1 MSRKPFRSFLKDR
14 YFLFSESDEKP
25 MRTLRIEPEIGKTD
39 LVRLLGGRNGSVRSS
54 SVSNR
59 IDTWTDRIHDLIEPH
74 LSYLV
79 RPIERVD
86 AFTVTVN
93 GVSFTS
99 SRISR
104 ALRACTDAVCFIAT
118 IDEGIEREVKKLMLA
133 GKLSEAYILDSMG
146 SVAVEGMVA
155 KFHEQ
160 IEATYRRSGRS
171 VTIRFSPGYCD
182 WNISEQKKL
191 FSLFDTDKVPVT
203 LHRDTWLMGPRKSVS
218 GIFGILP
225 YDNGGIAASYNPCTE
240 CAKTACIARRAAKK
254 AS

>member
-1 MSRKPFRSFLKDR
+1 M
-14 YFLFSESDEKP
+14 
-25 MRTLRIEPEIGKTD
+25 RIEPEIGRGD
-39 LVRLLGGRNGSVRSS
+39 LIRLLGGKNGSVRSS
-54 SVSNR
+54 SVSKR
-59 IDTWTDRIHDLIEPH
+59 IDEWSGRIHGLIEPH

-79 RPIERVD
+79 RQIERID
-86 AFTVTVN
+86 ASTVTVN
-93 GVSFTS
+93 DVSFTS

-104 ALRACTDAVCFIAT
+104 ALRECTDAVCFIAT

-155 KFHEQ
+155 KFHERM
-160 IEATYRRSGRS
+160 EENYRGTGRS

-182 WNISEQKKL
+182 WHISEQKQL
-191 FSLFDTDKVPVT
+191 FSLFDTDEVPVT
-203 LHRDTWLMGPRKSVS
+203 LHRDSWLMGPRKSVS

-240 CAKTACIARRAAKK
+240 CAKAACIARRAAKK

>member
-1 MSRKPFRSFLKDR
+1 MQSI
-14 YFLFSESDEKP
+14 
-25 MRTLRIEPEIGKTD
+25 RIEPEIGKDD
-39 LVRLLGGRNGSVRSS
+39 LVRLLGGKNGTVRSS
-54 SVSNR
+54 SVSKT
-59 IDTWTDRIHDLIEPH
+59 IEAWTGRVHGLIEPH
-74 LSYLV
+74 LSFLV
-79 RPIERVD
+79 RPIVHTGPST
-86 AFTVTVN
+86 FTVR
-93 GVSFTS
+93 GIPFTS

-104 ALRACTDAVCFIAT
+104 ALRSCTDAVCFIAT
-118 IDEGIEREVKKLMLA
+118 IDEGIEREVQKLMKA

-146 SVAVEGMVA
+146 SVAVEGIVA
-155 KFHEQ
+155 KFHARK
-160 IEATYRRSGRS
+160 EAEYRKQGRS

-240 CAKTACIARRAAKK
+240 CGKQGCIARRAGRK
-254 AS
+254 AT

>member
-1 MSRKPFRSFLKDR
+1 MRSV
-14 YFLFSESDEKP
+14 
-25 MRTLRIEPEIGKTD
+25 RIEPEIGKDD
-39 LVRLLGGRNGSVRSS
+39 LIRLLGGRNGASCSS
-54 SVSNR
+54 SVSKT
-59 IDTWTDRIHDLIEPH
+59 IDTWAGRINGLIEPR

-79 RPIERVD
+79 RPIEHID
-86 AFTVTVN
+86 ASIFTVN

-99 SRISR
+99 SRISH
-104 ALRACTDAVCFIAT
+104 ALRTCTDVVCFIAT
-118 IDEGIEREVKKLMLA
+118 IDEGVEHEVRKLMQT

-155 KFHEQ
+155 KFHARM
-160 IEATYRRSGRS
+160 EAEYRKTARS

-182 WNISEQKKL
+182 WNLAEQKKL

-203 LHRDTWLMGPRKSVS
+203 LHRDSWLMDPRKSVS

-240 CAKTACIARRAAKK
+240 CGKQACIARRAGRQAK
-254 AS
+254 